1 MPTQPV
7 IDSIETAIVALPI
20 VRSHRL
26 ANAIVEMQQSVIVR
40 LRCSDGIDGIGEAT
54 SLGGLSYGGDSA
66 ESIKVNIDLYLAPVL
81 IGAETRSLGRAI
93 ANMARVAPAA
103 VAARAALETALL
115 DAQGKRI
122 GVPVSALLG
131 GKRRDRLPVY
141 WTLANGDVDRDVE
154 EAKRLSTEWAF
165 PGFKLKIGSGTISA
179 DVEHVIAVKKA
190 LGPDVAMVVDVNQAW
205 DFANASKAID
215 SLAGSGI
222 TLLEQPISRHDRTG
236 LARLAEQ
243 SPLPIMADEAI
254 QGPED
259 AFELARLAAADVVSL
274 KMAKAGGL
282 FRLLQTAAVAE
293 AAGIGLY
300 GGTMLEG
307 SIGTAAAAHALA
319 ALPSLGWGTE
329 LFSPL
334 LLKEDIV
341 ASGLIFEDGHLLVPD
356 EPGLGITLDEKR
368 FTRFCK
374 KSGMPA

>member
-1 MPTQPV
+1 MRTQPI
-7 IDSIETAIVALPI
+7 IDAIETAIVALPI

-81 IGAETRSLGRAI
+81 VGVEAQNFGKA
-93 ANMARVAPAA
+93 VAKLAQAAPGA

-122 GVPVSALLG
+122 GVPVSLLLG
-131 GKRRDRLPVY
+131 GKRRDRLPVF
-141 WTLANGDVDRDVE
+141 WTLANGDVDRDIE
-154 EAKRLSTEWAF
+154 EAKRLSAEWAF
-165 PGFKLKIGSGTISA
+165 PGFKLKIGSGTVPA
-179 DVEHVIAVKKA
+179 DVEHLIAVKKE
-190 LGPDVAMVVDVNQAW
+190 LGPEVAMVADVNQAW

-243 SPLPIMADEAI
+243 STLPIMADEAV

-259 AFELARLAAADVVSL
+259 AFELARLAAADVISL

-307 SIGTAAAAHALA
+307 SIGTAATAHALA

-341 ASGLIFEDGHLLVPD
+341 VDGLTFEAGHLLVPD
-356 EPGLGITLDEKR
+356 EPGLGITLDEER
-368 FTRFCK
+368 FMRFRK
-374 KSGMPA
+374 KAGVP